1 MIIAHFEPKNMNA
14 NTYAEV
20 LRKLEAAGAGTPP
33 GRIFHVSYGDPS
45 ALKVVDIYDT
55 PQSMEAFGKV
65 LMPILGALGVEMTTP
80 PQVTPIHNVIRG

>member
-20 LRKLEAAGAGTPP
+20 LRKLEAAGAGAPS
-33 GRIFHVSYGDPS
+33 GRIFHVSYGDPN

-65 LMPILGALGVEMTTP
+65 LLPILGALGIEIAP